1 MNTPLQHRFTAAAI
15 VLALACA
22 VAAVS
27 SSVAAQTGIPVKQGQ
42 TVLLGTLYFAEFAT
56 VDPLTAGTLQVTDLP
71 GDTRGELRF
80 TASTSYIGPA
90 TINGI
95 DTLTDPIVIARV
107 VVEGPRAEVGATF
120 TPRPAP
126 GPCIQILSGGTV
138 DFGDVTVGVAK
149 TASTETVVSNCSSG
163 LDVDIF
169 GSVSQATS
177 GTGPSAVV
185 WEPVVSPAGP
195 NQFTYRLFGIES
207 TSALLDNDSSVRVR
221 GLPNG
226 FTRSL
231 SHELGI
237 GAGSSTGLNSQFN
250 ATVNLLATVA

>member
-1 MNTPLQHRFTAAAI
+1 MHIRHRIAAATI
-15 VLALACA
+15 GLALAGA

-27 SSVAAQTGIPVKQGQ
+27 SSAAAQTGIPVNQGQ

-71 GDTRGELRF
+71 GDTRSELRF

-90 TINGI
+90 TVNGI

-107 VVEGPRAEVGATF
+107 VVEGSRADVGATF

-149 TASTETVVSNCSSG
+149 TAPIETTVSNCSTG
-163 LDVDIF
+163 LDVRLY
-169 GSVSQATS
+169 GSVSAATS
-177 GTGPSAVV
+177 GTGATAVE
-185 WEPVVSPAGP
+185 WEPVKAAAGP
-195 NQFTYRLFGIES
+195 NQFQYRLTGNES
-207 TSALLDNDSSVRVR
+207 TDLFLDSASSSPVRTI
-221 GLPNG
+221 PNG

-231 SHELGI
+231 NHELNI
-237 GAGSSTGLNSQFN
+237 GAGSTTGLNSQFN
-250 ATVNLLATVA
+250 ATVTLLAAVA